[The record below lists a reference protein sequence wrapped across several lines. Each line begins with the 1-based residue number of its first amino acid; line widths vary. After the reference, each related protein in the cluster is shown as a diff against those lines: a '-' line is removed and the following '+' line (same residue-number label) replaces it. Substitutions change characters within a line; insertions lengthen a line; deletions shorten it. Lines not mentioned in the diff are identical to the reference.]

1 MARRLSFLSIILLF
15 AVLTDIQAAK
25 PKWVK
30 KRPSEREYYIGIGM
44 AQKKQ
49 TSGLDYA
56 KKARADALREMA
68 SEIEV
73 NVSSNSLM
81 RKFEDN
87 YEFRETFE
95 SEIST
100 SAEEN
105 LVGYEV
111 QTWENKREYWVLM
124 RLNKNEYQ
132 RRKDLDLNMAKKRAA
147 SFLLEARQLKEK
159 QEITA
164 SLAAYF
170 KAIESLQHYLKE
182 DLTYRSID
190 GNINFGSDIMQ
201 DLRNIFAQ
209 ISITPEN
216 PDYNISFS
224 KSMESPLKVKVEYFL
239 ASGRKIPVHNFPL
252 HFYFSEGAG
261 ILQEKVAT
269 NPGGEAASYIQ
280 KLESSRKKQQVTAVF
295 DHSVLLQ
302 KENIESQLV
311 AFFLPAETIPCA
323 RFNIGLQKSTAW
335 FSAFERILGDPA
347 PSTPFSNRL
356 KSQLNETFF
365 NFTLS
370 PEQAK
375 YQVSVNVNFRKGEV
389 KQGNGYQVYL
399 VFADLFISVLSSESQ
414 TEIFNRTISG
424 IKGMRPGSYDY
435 AMREA
440 REKLLEEFKTEI
452 YPQLEALNF

>member
-1 MARRLSFLSIILLF
+1 MARQLSFLTFVLLF
-15 AVLTDIQAAK
+15 AGITTLQAAK

-30 KRPSEREYYIGIGM
+30 KRPSEKEYYIGIGM
-44 AQKKQ
+44 TYKNQAL
-49 TSGLDYA
+49 GLDYA
-56 KKARADALREMA
+56 KKARADALKEMA

-105 LVGYEV
+105 LTGYEV

-147 SFLLEARQLKEK
+147 SFLLEARLLKEK
-159 QEITA
+159 QDISA

-170 KAIESLQHYLKE
+170 KAIESLQHHLKD
-182 DLTYRSID
+182 DLTYRSVN

-201 DLRNIFAQ
+201 DLRDIFTK
-209 ISITPEN
+209 ISVTPEN

-224 KSMESPLKVKVEYFL
+224 RSMERPLKVKVEYYPS
-239 ASGRKIPVHNFPL
+239 SGRKIPVHNFPL
-252 HFYFSEGAG
+252 HFYFSEGSG
-261 ILQEKVAT
+261 ILQEKVVT
-269 NPGGEAASYIQ
+269 NRGGDAASYIQ
-280 KLESSRKKQQVTAVF
+280 KLESSRKKQQVITTF

-302 KENIESQLV
+302 KENIESPLV
-311 AFFLPAETIPCA
+311 AFFLPEETIPQA
-323 RFNIGLQKSTAW
+323 RFNIELQKSTAW
-335 FSAFERILGDPA
+335 FTASERILGDPA
-347 PSTPFSNRL
+347 PTTPFSKHL

-365 NFTLS
+365 NFTLA

-375 YQVSVNVNFRKGEV
+375 YQVVVNVDFRKGEI
-389 KQGNGYQVYL
+389 KKGNGYQVYL
-399 VFADLFISVLSSESQ
+399 VFADLFISVISAETQ
-414 TEIFNRTISG
+414 TEIFTGTLSE
-424 IKGMRPGSYDY
+424 IKGMRPGSYDQ
-435 AMREA
+435 ALKEA
-440 REKLLEEFKTEI
+440 RAKLLEQFKQEI

>member
-1 MARRLSFLSIILLF
+1 MARQLSFLTIVLLF
-15 AVLTDIQAAK
+15 AGITVMQAAK

-30 KRPSEREYYIGIGM
+30 KRPSEKEYYIGIGM
-44 AQKKQ
+44 AYKTE

-56 KKARADALREMA
+56 KRARTDALKEMA

-87 YEFRETFE
+87 YDFRETFE

-105 LVGYEV
+105 LTGYEV

-132 RRKDLDLNMAKKRAA
+132 RRKNLDLNMAKKRAA
-147 SFLLEARQLKEK
+147 SFLLEARQLKDK

-170 KAIESLQHYLKE
+170 KAIESLEDHLKD

-201 DLRNIFAQ
+201 DLRNMFTQ

-216 PDYNISFS
+216 PYYNISFS
-224 KSMESPLKVKVEYFL
+224 KSMESPLKAKVEYYL
-239 ASGRKIPVHNFPL
+239 SSGRKIPVHNFPL

-261 ILQEKVAT
+261 ILQEKVVT

-280 KLESSRKKQQVTAVF
+280 KLESSRKKQQVTATF

-302 KENIESQLV
+302 KENIESPLV
-311 AFFLPAETIPCA
+311 AFFLPKETIPRA
-323 RFNIGLQKSTAW
+323 RFNIELQKSTAW
-335 FSAFERILGDPA
+335 FTASERIFGDPA

-365 NFTLS
+365 NFTLA

-375 YQVSVNVNFRKGEV
+375 HQITVNVNFRKGEI
-389 KQGNGYQVYL
+389 KKGNGYQVYL
-399 VFADLFISVLSSESQ
+399 VYSDLIISVLSAESQ
-414 TEIFNRTISG
+414 TEIFTGTLSG
-424 IKGMRPGSYDY
+424 IKGMRPGSYEH

-440 REKLLEEFKTEI
+440 RENLLEQFKQEI

>member
-1 MARRLSFLSIILLF
+1 MARRIFFISIILLF
-15 AVLTDIQAAK
+15 AGITAMQAAK

-30 KRPSEREYYIGIGM
+30 KRPSEKEYYIGIGM
-44 AQKKQ
+44 TYKNQN
-49 TSGLDYA
+49 SGLDYA

-105 LVGYEV
+105 LVGHEV

-164 SLAAYF
+164 SLASYF
-170 KAIESLQHYLKE
+170 KAIESLQHHLKE
-182 DLTYRSID
+182 DLSYRSID

-201 DLRNIFAQ
+201 DLRDVFAQ
-209 ISITPEN
+209 ITITPEN
-216 PDYNISFS
+216 PNYNITFS

-239 ASGRKIPVHNFPL
+239 DSGRKIPVQNFPL
-252 HFYFSEGAG
+252 HFHFSEGAG
-261 ILQEKVAT
+261 MLQEKVVT
-269 NPGGEAASYIQ
+269 NPGGQAASYIQ

-302 KENIESQLV
+302 EENIESPLV
-311 AFFLPAETIPCA
+311 AFFLPKETIPSA
-323 RFNIGLQKSTAW
+323 RFNIELQKSTAW
-335 FSAFERILGDPA
+335 FTATERILEDPA
-347 PSTPFSNRL
+347 PSTPFANRL

-365 NFTLS
+365 NFTLA

-375 YQVSVNVNFRKGEV
+375 YQVSVNVNFRKGKIKE
-389 KQGNGYQVYL
+389 GNGYQVYL
-399 VFADLFISVLSSESQ
+399 VFADLFISVVSTESQ
-414 TEIFNRTISG
+414 TEIFNGTISG
-424 IKGMRPGSYDY
+424 IKGMRPGGYDY

-440 REKLLEEFKTEI
+440 REKLLEQFQQEI